1 MARLFQKLIYTR
13 QFDTANTLSI
23 VVPTLLTD
31 LELSIQVAPI
41 KLPQSWKRAGSLH
54 RFVGNPIDK
63 TFLESWLLGFNKQVI
78 RFPSVNMPYQLVFES
93 ANWLGLTNLSIW
105 RFSMPLYTDPSGV
118 LISSTTTPTTV
129 AASTTSVVILAANAN
144 RKGGT
149 IWNNS
154 TGTLSLEFGATAVAA
169 TAAVKLAAGALYEI
183 PFDYVGVIAGIWS
196 NTNGNA
202 QVREFV

>member
-1 MARLFQKLIYTR
+1 MPRLFQKLVYTR
-13 QFDTANTLSI
+13 QFNTANTPSL

-41 KLPQSWKRAGSLH
+41 KLPQSWKRAGYLH
-54 RFVGNPIDK
+54 RFVGNTIDK
-63 TFLESWLLGFNKQVI
+63 TFLESWRLGFNKQVI
-78 RFPSVNMPYQLVFES
+78 QLASINMPYQLVFEP
-93 ANWLGLTNLSIW
+93 ADWLGLTNLSIW
-105 RFSMPLYTDPSGV
+105 RFSMPLYPDPSGAM
-118 LISSTTTPTTV
+118 ISSSTTATTV
-129 AASTTSVVILAANAN
+129 AAATSNTVILAANAN

-154 TGTLSLEFGATAVAA
+154 SGTLSLEFGATAVAA
-169 TAAVKLAAGALYEI
+169 TAAVKLAANAMYEI